1 LGDVP
6 TTASPGASA
15 VILSPWLIHTL
26 SSAGKPAKML
36 GSAAAGAGAAAAAA
50 AGSTATCAWPNSRL
64 SARCTAPPSAAVS
77 SCSP

>member
-36 GSAAAGAGAAAAAA
+36 GSAAAGAAAAAA